1 MQAIC
6 LKRYGS
12 IDNFVK
18 TDLPLPNPK
27 QAQVRVSIH
36 ASAIGP
42 ADYKVATGMVK
53 FLHGRKFPMI
63 LGYDFSGTV
72 DAIGVGESR
81 WKVGDSVFGFLPY
94 GPGNNQGAFAEFLI
108 ARSDQIALKPPTVS
122 HHQAAAAAT
131 AALTS
136 VQAIRDQG
144 KLSSSNTRVLIT
156 GVSGAVGSTGI
167 LVAKKLGAHVT
178 AVGSSRGLELAK
190 RFGADALID
199 RKHSDVVEKADGLF
213 DVIFDAAAAYRW
225 NQWKTKLKDGGSYVT
240 TLPSIAFAADKLGS
254 LFSSKA
260 ANFVYVKSK
269 SKDLE
274 LLATWLREGA
284 EVAIDSTFPVREV
297 SKGFDRYRKGEF
309 LGRIVVDVI
318 AGF

>member
-1 MQAIC
+1 MQATC
-6 LKRYGS
+6 LKRYGP

-27 QAQVRVSIH
+27 QAQVRVRIH

-42 ADYKVATGMVK
+42 ADYKVATGIVK

-136 VQAIRDQG
+136 IQSIRDQG

-167 LVAKKLGAHVT
+167 LVEKKLGAYVT
-178 AVGSSRGLELAK
+178 AIGSSRGLELAK
-190 RFGADALID
+190 P
-199 RKHSDVVEKADGLF
+199 VF
-213 DVIFDAAAAYRW
+213 DSFENAVTD
-225 NQWKTKLKDGGSYVT
+225 NQRLTSAQGSVGTTSGSGG
-240 TLPSIAFAADKLGS
+240 
-254 LFSSKA
+254 
-260 ANFVYVKSK
+260 
-269 SKDLE
+269 E
-274 LLATWLREGA
+274 REGQ
-284 EVAIDSTFPVREV
+284 AISCRT
-297 SKGFDRYRKGEF
+297 GG
-309 LGRIVVDVI
+309 GRLRQR
-318 AGF
+318 GWLERHRP

>member
-1 MQAIC
+1 MQSIC

-27 QAQVRVSIH
+27 QAQVRVRIH

-122 HHQAAAAAT
+122 HRQAAAADT

-144 KLSSSNTRVLIT
+144 KLS
-156 GVSGAVGSTGI
+156 
-167 LVAKKLGAHVT
+167 
-178 AVGSSRGLELAK
+178 
-190 RFGADALID
+190 
-199 RKHSDVVEKADGLF
+199 
-213 DVIFDAAAAYRW
+213 
-225 NQWKTKLKDGGSYVT
+225 
-240 TLPSIAFAADKLGS
+240 
-254 LFSSKA
+254 
-260 ANFVYVKSK
+260 
-269 SKDLE
+269 
-274 LLATWLREGA
+274 
-284 EVAIDSTFPVREV
+284 
-297 SKGFDRYRKGEF
+297 
-309 LGRIVVDVI
+309 
-318 AGF
+318 

>member
-1 MQAIC
+1 
-6 LKRYGS
+6 
-12 IDNFVK
+12 
-18 TDLPLPNPK
+18 
-27 QAQVRVSIH
+27 
-36 ASAIGP
+36 
-42 ADYKVATGMVK
+42 
-53 FLHGRKFPMI
+53 
-63 LGYDFSGTV
+63 
-72 DAIGVGESR
+72 
-81 WKVGDSVFGFLPY
+81 
-94 GPGNNQGAFAEFLI
+94 
-108 ARSDQIALKPPTVS
+108 
-122 HHQAAAAAT
+122 
-131 AALTS
+131 
-136 VQAIRDQG
+136 
-144 KLSSSNTRVLIT
+144 
-156 GVSGAVGSTGI
+156 
-167 LVAKKLGAHVT
+167 
-178 AVGSSRGLELAK
+178 
-190 RFGADALID
+190 
-199 RKHSDVVEKADGLF
+199 VVEKADGLF

-240 TLPSIAFAADKLGS
+240 TLPSIAFAANKLES